1 MPFFGGVANSLSI
14 YKNFHTMVASKAPA
28 KDGTVMGQGPFDMKY
43 FLGLEVRSEPL
54 RVQWNLRV
62 PSLLTPPSASET
74 ARTSAAQLGQV
85 AVASRPHVRC
95 PERERGDLR
104 R

>member
-43 FLGLEVRSEPL
+43 FIGPEVP
-54 RVQWNLRV
+54 
-62 PSLLTPPSASET
+62 SET
-74 ARTSAAQLGQV
+74 APAIL
-85 AVASRPHVRC
+85 
-95 PERERGDLR
+95 
-104 R
+104 

>member
-28 KDGTVMGQGPFDMKY
+28 KEGTVMGQGPFDMKY
-43 FLGLEVRSEPL
+43 FLVLEVRSELRSFQCRPL
-54 RVQWNLRV
+54 ELPPVRQTRACGRARV
-62 PSLLTPPSASET
+62 
-74 ARTSAAQLGQV
+74 AQLGQV
-85 AVASRPHVRC
+85 AAASRPHVRC